1 MQLKSLQVQG
11 YKSFATKTEFGF
23 EPGITAIVGPNGS
36 GKSNIADAVR
46 WVLGEQS
53 YRLLRGKRT
62 EDMIFSGS
70 AQRARVGMAQVH
82 LTLDNTN
89 GDLPIEFTE
98 VTLSRRAY
106 RSGENEYLLNGN
118 RVRLRDITE
127 LLAHSGLARRSYTV
141 IGQGMVDAALAL
153 RPQERRELFEE
164 AAGIAHH
171 QARRA
176 EALKRLE
183 ETRANLVRINDI
195 INEITPR
202 LRRLEGESERTEY
215 HGLLTQQLD
224 GLLRTWYGYRWKQE
238 QLNLLRAEDALRRRE
253 QSLAQRREVMETLDA
268 RTQALRSRQAEL
280 RTALSAWHRKA
291 GQLRAEADAVQR
303 DLAVAQERGRQE
315 ARQRDGLLADL
326 AVLRAEH
333 KAALERMAGIE
344 SDLAAREAIVGQH
357 ADRLRQAEAALQAH
371 EAERDRLVREVAT
384 LQAHVVELA
393 SRTAEGESRLAG
405 LDERRAAGAQE
416 IEAHRA
422 AIGELEGRLSEL
434 RRQLEAA
441 QAEATELE
449 DAIHQLTAAAERL
462 ADAIDAAQDRQA
474 TLRQA
479 VHAARQHE
487 DRLQARYDGLRRMR
501 AEGEG
506 FSAGVRAV
514 LRAARGGGATR
525 LSGVLGT
532 VAELVHVPAELEVA
546 VSTALG
552 SHLQDVVVETWHTA
566 RAAIEF
572 LKQSRGGRVTF
583 LPLDTVRPAT
593 RLDLPSGAAEE
604 KADLL
609 GLACDLVETAEPQL
623 APVIELLLGRTAVVR
638 SLDAAYRLFHRLRD
652 RFRIVTLDGEV
663 LQSSGAVTG
672 GTALDGDASEVLSRE
687 REWRSLPEALARARQ
702 AREEAEAELETQVS
716 AEQDLRSQRA
726 SLEGRMRERR
736 QTLAQVQNHDAELTR
751 QLDRRQAA
759 VDWRQGRIQEAEASQ
774 TALDAQRVRL
784 MDQLEVARDEARR
797 AEDRMASLQAEL
809 DALRGEAVY
818 ASVSDA
824 RTAVAVAES
833 AWETHRAAREELQ
846 DRVGEL
852 EAQAEAKHASVAQL
866 EAEATDLQS
875 RMDALAIQ
883 EADLRTRLAAVEV
896 QIGPAEEELETLD
909 RERGGLDADET
920 VARAQLREAET
931 RNSQALLGLSRQQD
945 RVARLRE
952 QIMDDFG
959 LVEMERLN
967 GVADQ
972 LPLPLGEL
980 VQALPTVE
988 VLPEGLEDEIHRL
1001 KAQLK
1006 RMGPVNPNAPAEYAE
1021 VLDRH
1026 IFLSNQAADLEEA
1039 TQSLREVITEL
1050 ETLMRQAFDDTF
1062 QAVAAEFGRYFTEL
1076 FGGGSARLVLTD
1088 PDDLDQT
1095 GVEVVARPPGKRQQ
1109 GLALLSGG
1117 ERALTAVAL
1126 IFAILV
1132 VSSPPFAFLDE
1143 VDAMLD
1149 EANIGRF
1156 REALQSLSE
1165 RTQCVVI
1172 THNRGTI
1179 QVADTIYGVSMG
1191 EDSTS
1196 QVVSLRLEGDRVK
1209 AVNGDVV
1216 ALKENG

>member
-62 EDMIFSGS
+62 EDMIFAGS

-89 GDLPIEFTE
+89 GDLPIEFSE

-127 LLAHSGLARRSYTV
+127 LLARSGLARRSYTV

-176 EALKRLE
+176 EALNRLE
-183 ETRANLVRINDI
+183 ETKANLLRINDI

-202 LRRLEGESERTEY
+202 LHRLERESDRTE
-215 HGLLTQQLD
+215 HHALLTQQLD

-238 QLNLLRAEDALRRRE
+238 QLNLLRAEDALKRRE
-253 QSLAQRREVMETLDA
+253 RSLAQRREVMEVLDA
-268 RTQALRSRQAEL
+268 RTQSLRSRQAEL
-280 RTALSAWHRKA
+280 RTALSAWHRQA
-291 GQLRAEADAVQR
+291 GQLRAQADAVQR
-303 DLAVAQERGRQE
+303 DLAVSQERARQE
-315 ARQRDGLLADL
+315 ARQRDGLLADV
-326 AVLRAEH
+326 AVLRAER
-333 KAALERMAGIE
+333 KAALERIASIE
-344 SDLAAREAIVGQH
+344 ADLAEREASVGQQ
-357 ADRLRQAEAALQAH
+357 AERVRQAEAALKAH
-371 EAERDRLVREVAT
+371 EAERDRLVGELAA

-393 SRTAEGESRLAG
+393 SRTADQEGRLAG
-405 LDERRAAGAQE
+405 LDERRTAGAQE

-422 AIGELEGRLSEL
+422 AVGELDGRLSAL

-441 QAEATELE
+441 HAEANELE
-449 DAIHQLTAAAERL
+449 GGIQRLAAAAQGLGE
-462 ADAIDAAQDRQA
+462 AIDTTQSRQK

-479 VHAARQHE
+479 VNVARQHE

-501 AEGEG
+501 EEGEG

-514 LRAARGGGATR
+514 LRAARGEGATR
-525 LSGVLGT
+525 LGGVLGT

-552 SHLQDVVVETWHTA
+552 PHLQDVVVETWHTA

-593 RLDLPSGAAEE
+593 RLDLQAGAEDE
-604 KADLL
+604 GADLL
-609 GLACDLVETAEPQL
+609 GLACDLVETAEPQVV
-623 APVIELLLGRTAVVR
+623 PVIELLLGRTAVVR
-638 SLDAAYRLFHRLRD
+638 SLDAAHRLFHRLRD
-652 RFRIVTLDGEV
+652 SFRIVTLDGEI
-663 LQSSGAVTG
+663 LQSTGAVTG
-672 GTALDGDASEVLSRE
+672 GTALERDGSEVLSRE
-687 REWRSLPEALARARQ
+687 REWRGLPEALARAQ
-702 AREEAEAELETQVS
+702 HAREEAETVLEAQVS
-716 AEQDLRSQRA
+716 AEQDLRSQMATLDR
-726 SLEGRMRERR
+726 RIRERR
-736 QTLAQVQNHDAELTR
+736 QALALVQNRHADLTR
-751 QLDRRQAA
+751 QLDRLQAE
-759 VDWRQGRIQEAEASQ
+759 VDWRHDRIQEGEASQ
-774 TALDAQRVRL
+774 TALDAQRVRV
-784 MDQLEVARDEARR
+784 MDQLEAARDQAVR

-809 DALRGEAVY
+809 HALRGEAVY

-824 RTAVAVAES
+824 RTAAAVAEN
-833 AWETHRAAREELQ
+833 AWETRRMALEELRRRLDELQ
-846 DRVGEL
+846 AQTETKVGLIARL
-852 EAQAEAKHASVAQL
+852 EM
-866 EAEATDLQS
+866 EATDLQS
-875 RMDALAIQ
+875 RMEALATQ
-883 EADLRTRLAAVEV
+883 EADLRTKLAAVEV

-909 RERGGLDADET
+909 HERHGLDADET

-931 RNSQALLGLSRQQD
+931 RNSQTMLGLSRQQD

-959 LVEMERLN
+959 LVDMERLN
-967 GVADQ
+967 GVTDQ

-980 VQALPTVE
+980 VQTLPTVE

-1050 ETLMRQAFDDTF
+1050 ETLMRLAFDDTF
-1062 QAVAAEFGRYFTEL
+1062 QAVAAEFSRYFTEL

-1095 GVEVVARPPGKRQQ
+1095 GVEILARPPGKRQQ
-1109 GLALLSGG
+1109 SLALLSGG

-1149 EANIGRF
+1149 EANISRF
-1156 REALQSLSE
+1156 REALQCLSE

-1179 QVADTIYGVSMG
+1179 QVADTLYGVSMG

-1209 AVNGDVV
+1209 AVNGEDV